1 MFYVLL
7 RTRDLV
13 EAMAEINPNSSGRL
27 PKPEFRKALQ
37 KLGYTLLDSEY
48 EWGWDMCV
56 WTTLGGT
63 GVCEPL
69 YRGWGGTCVCE
80 PF

>member
-48 EWGWDMCV
+48 DKLWNRWASQRRDIWGQTDIQ
-56 WTTLGGT
+56 T
-63 GVCEPL
+63 
-69 YRGWGGTCVCE
+69 YRQMFYWQN
-80 PF
+80 